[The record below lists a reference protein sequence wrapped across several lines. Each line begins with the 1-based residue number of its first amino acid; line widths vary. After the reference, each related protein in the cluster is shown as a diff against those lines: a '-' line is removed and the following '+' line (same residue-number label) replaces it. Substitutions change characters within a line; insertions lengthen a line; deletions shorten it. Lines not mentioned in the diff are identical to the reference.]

1 MADTVITYS
10 RFSELDIH
18 LFREGK
24 HHNIYDKL
32 GSHIEKV
39 DGKTGVYFAVWAP
52 NAKRVSVIGDFNGW
66 SNTEHQLNVRW
77 DSSGIWEGFI
87 PGLKHGT
94 VYKYAIESNQGQYL
108 EKGDPYA
115 RYWEEPPR
123 TASMVWEKNYR
134 WADKTWLSKRAD
146 SNGLNRPQSVYEVHM
161 GSWKRKG
168 DGTEFLSYR
177 DMAKEM
183 VAYVVD
189 MGFTHVEFMPVMEHP
204 FYGSWGYQLHGYF
217 APTSRFGTP
226 EDFKFLVNAFHKAG
240 IGVIL
245 DWVPSHFPGDAHG
258 LYQFDGSSL
267 YEHADPRQGFHPDW
281 NSYIFNYGRSE
292 VRSFLLSNALFWLRE
307 YHIDGLRVDAVASML
322 YLDYSREAG
331 EWIPN
336 KDGGRENLEAISLM
350 QELNSAA
357 YGEFPDIMMVAEES
371 TAWPNVSRPT
381 YIGGLG
387 FGEKWM
393 MGWMNDTLRYFQQD
407 PFFRQYHHNEISFS
421 LTYAFTENFMLP
433 LSHDEVVH
441 GKGALIERMP
451 GDEWQRFANLR
462 LLFGYMFTHPGT
474 KLLFMGGEFG
484 QTSEWKHEE
493 SLQWHLLDHK
503 PHQGVQKLMKALNNL
518 YTSEP
523 ALYEESF
530 SALGF
535 EWIDHSDNKN
545 CVLAY
550 IRKGKKANDFV
561 IVVCNFTPQAID
573 GYRIGVPAKGSYK
586 ELLNSDAEAFYGSG
600 FTNPKPLKT
609 NGKESHGY
617 EQSILINL
625 PPLGVSILKL
635 LD

>member
-1 MADTVITYS
+1 
-10 RFSELDIH
+10 
-18 LFREGK
+18 
-24 HHNIYDKL
+24 
-32 GSHIEKV
+32 
-39 DGKTGVYFAVWAP
+39 
-52 NAKRVSVIGDFNGW
+52 
-66 SNTEHQLNVRW
+66 
-77 DSSGIWEGFI
+77 
-87 PGLKHGT
+87 
-94 VYKYAIESNQGQYL
+94 
-108 EKGDPYA
+108 
-115 RYWEEPPR
+115 
-123 TASMVWEKNYR
+123 
-134 WADKTWLSKRAD
+134 
-146 SNGLNRPQSVYEVHM
+146 
-161 GSWKRKG
+161 
-168 DGTEFLSYR
+168 
-177 DMAKEM
+177 
-183 VAYVVD
+183 
-189 MGFTHVEFMPVMEHP
+189 
-204 FYGSWGYQLHGYF
+204 
-217 APTSRFGTP
+217 
-226 EDFKFLVNAFHKAG
+226 
-240 IGVIL
+240 
-245 DWVPSHFPGDAHG
+245 
-258 LYQFDGSSL
+258 
-267 YEHADPRQGFHPDW
+267 
-281 NSYIFNYGRSE
+281 
-292 VRSFLLSNALFWLRE
+292 
-307 YHIDGLRVDAVASML
+307 
-322 YLDYSREAG
+322 
-331 EWIPN
+331 
-336 KDGGRENLEAISLM
+336 
-350 QELNSAA
+350 
-357 YGEFPDIMMVAEES
+357 MMVAEES

-493 SLQWHLLDHK
+493 SLQWHLLDHT

-586 ELLNSDAEAFYGSG
+586 ELLNSDAEEFYGSG
-600 FTNPKPLKT
+600 FINGKPIKT
-609 NGKESHGY
+609 NAIESHGHK
-617 EQSILINL
+617 QSILLNL
-625 PPLGVSILKL
+625 PPLGVSILKKK
-635 LD
+635 